1 MLRKQ
6 KCSKEYKLKIVKEH
20 LNNHKS
26 SSHIEREAEIIY
38 SLIKNGLNNMKLTEI
53 LKILISHILK
63 EYIPEDKE
71 IYMTK
76 SRKVNK
82 QERIGI
88 VKYCMDNDLNYT
100 KAAEA
105 YETTYTNIFSWLRS
119 IVKKV

>member
-1 MLRKQ
+1 
-6 KCSKEYKLKIVKEH
+6 
-20 LNNHKS
+20 
-26 SSHIEREAEIIY
+26 
-38 SLIKNGLNNMKLTEI
+38 MKLTEI

-119 IVKKV
+119 IVKKVQRVQEKNLNKELKMTQYEVKL